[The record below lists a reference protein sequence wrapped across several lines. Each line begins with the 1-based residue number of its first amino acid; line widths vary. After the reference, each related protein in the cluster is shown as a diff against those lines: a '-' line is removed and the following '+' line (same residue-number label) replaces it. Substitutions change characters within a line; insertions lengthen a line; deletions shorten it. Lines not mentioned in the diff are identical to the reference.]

1 MSDAIIRTFGQSL
14 RAAGG
19 AFAFV
24 RDWGW
29 LGGMSAGAVFAALA
43 GEGTL
48 TLVFG

>member
-1 MSDAIIRTFGQSL
+1 MPDAIFRTFGLSL

-19 AFAFV
+19 AFAFL
-24 RDWGW
+24 RDWTW
-29 LGGMSAGAVFAALA
+29 LGVMSAGAVCAALA